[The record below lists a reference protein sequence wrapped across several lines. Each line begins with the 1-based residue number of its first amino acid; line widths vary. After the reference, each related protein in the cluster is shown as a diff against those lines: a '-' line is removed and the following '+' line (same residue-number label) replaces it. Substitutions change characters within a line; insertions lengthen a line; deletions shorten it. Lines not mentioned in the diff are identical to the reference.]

1 MSNDD
6 FDVIVYKVL
15 AYILAC
21 AKDNVVPSITKAQ
34 ELAQCNDVYWS
45 MVIRSML
52 ADGCITGASV
62 DSYVDGSVDVSAGTE
77 LSITQKGA
85 AYLKDNS
92 RMKEVFWSSDKL
104 TGNQTHKA

>member
-1 MSNDD
+1 MQRCLLVDG
-6 FDVIVYKVL
+6 YPL
-15 AYILAC
+15 HAC
-21 AKDNVVPSITKAQ
+21 RWMHN
-34 ELAQCNDVYWS
+34 
-45 MVIRSML
+45 
-52 ADGCITGASV
+52 GASV